1 MNYETDNTVS
11 GAIDLCVPSPGSPPG
26 MISSK
31 TSRASSLRSSIGS
44 DDDNH
49 QVVDVGNFE
58 EIGLEDDTVTVDAAH
73 SRDLTQSK
81 NSPNPYSASY
91 AADLRSRS
99 TKHVGTTGT
108 TVRQQPAQPN
118 PARPQRDITSAG
130 KGRPPFLN
138 FRGQQFRDT
147 STHNLSGLGAQPHS
161 GPAPIRGLLVRSSS
175 TASASRRQQRSPS
188 PNLSLR
194 TTNPRNPSVGPL
206 PRRRSWQSAHAQE
219 PKKTS
224 LELER
229 EFDEQDDDDHVPEGF
244 ILDNVPIS
252 PRPMEDR
259 TPSRPVS
266 TSTSPERSKSR
277 VRSVGNG
284 TPLVPAEQGSLRS
297 PSWRSDASSA
307 ESIKSPGSCPSPLK
321 GRAKSWNAALSEL
334 SAEARSLT
342 EKLEEHAA
350 ELDKHGVNSVARP
363 APKPRVKSALAE
375 LPPLRRTNIMIDPLP
390 ISKEKEAVLSRT
402 RPSWLPPKDPAEEKK
417 HIKEYQR
424 MMVKS
429 IEADKRRTAAKLEK
443 EKNKDD
449 MSGNTL
455 RIWEEDVLPRWK
467 EALRE
472 RRTRE
477 LWWKGVAPRSRG
489 AVWTRAIGNELGL
502 TETSFHAALARAHE
516 MEQRIAEGKA
526 TTEDER
532 RNSWFSK
539 VRRDV
544 KDNTWVDLKI
554 FQAGGPLHDSLVDVL
569 KAYAMYRSDIGYVSG
584 MNTIAATLLLNLP
597 SATASFIALA
607 NMLNRPLP
615 LSFIA
620 CDNGAKHSAYNLLL
634 DTLSK
639 KSSRLHAHLTS
650 EELSLDPELYL
661 AELFSAMFTQHLSL
675 DDCSRLWDVY
685 VFEGDS
691 ALVRAG
697 VALLLENEGRLL
709 AAKTQKEVLAVCS
722 AGHAKTLQGRGDDWM
737 LRVRS
742 AGKA

>member
-1 MNYETDNTVS
+1 MNYETENTLS

-26 MISSK
+26 MTSSK

-49 QVVDVGNFE
+49 PVVDVGNFE

-73 SRDLTQSK
+73 SRDLTQNK
-81 NSPNPYSASY
+81 NNTPNPYSASY
-91 AADLRSRS
+91 AADLRARS
-99 TKHVGTTGT
+99 TKHVGSTGN
-108 TVRQQPAQPN
+108 TVRQQATAQPST
-118 PARPQRDITSAG
+118 ARPQRDITAG
-130 KGRPPFLN
+130 KARPPFLN
-138 FRGQQFRDT
+138 FRNQQFRDT
-147 STHNLSGLGAQPHS
+147 STHNLSALGAQPHP

-175 TASASRRQQRSPS
+175 TASANRRHRSPG
-188 PNLSLR
+188 PQLSLN
-194 TTNPRNPSVGPL
+194 TTNPRPSIGQL
-206 PRRRSWQSAHAQE
+206 PRRKSWQTTRE

-224 LELER
+224 IELER
-229 EFDEQDDDDHVPEGF
+229 EFDEQDDDDSVPEGF

-307 ESIKSPGSCPSPLK
+307 DSIKSPGSCPSPLK
-321 GRAKSWNAALSEL
+321 GRAKSWNAALTEL
-334 SAEARSLT
+334 SAEARFLT
-342 EKLEEHAA
+342 EKLEEHAS
-350 ELDKHGVNSVARP
+350 ELDKHGVRGGPSRP
-363 APKPRVKSALAE
+363 VPKPRVK
-375 LPPLRRTNIMIDPLP
+375 TNIMIDPLP

-417 HIKEYQR
+417 HIREYQR
-424 MMVKS
+424 MMAKS

-455 RIWEEDVLPRWK
+455 RIWEEDVLPRWN
-467 EALRE
+467 EAVRE

-489 AVWTRAIGNELGL
+489 AVWTKAIGNELGL

-516 MEQRIAEGKA
+516 MEQRVTEGNA
-526 TTEDER
+526 STEDER
-532 RNSWFSK
+532 RIGWFSK
-539 VRRDV
+539 IRRDV

-584 MNTIAATLLLNLP
+584 INTIAATLLLNLP

-607 NMLNRPLP
+607 NILNRPLP

-620 CDNGAKHSAYNLLL
+620 CDNGAKHSAYNLVL
-634 DTLSK
+634 DVLSK
-639 KSSRLHAHLTS
+639 KSPKLHEHLVS
-650 EELSLDPELYL
+650 EELNLDPELYL
-661 AELFSAMFTQHLSL
+661 SEIFSAMFTQHLSL

-697 VALLLENEGRLL
+697 VALLVENKGRLL
-709 AAKTQKEVLAVCS
+709 AAKTQKEILAVCA
-722 AGHAKTLQGRGDDWM
+722 AGHQKTLQGRGDDWM
-737 LRVRS
+737 VRVRS